1 MHGLFKIHGT
11 EHEVT
16 FPMRVEM
23 QGERVTAATH
33 FVIPYVR
40 WGMKN
45 PSNFILRVSDK
56 VQIEI
61 RASGHTHPPD
71 G

>member
-1 MHGLFKIHGT
+1 K
-11 EHEVT
+11 
-16 FPMRVEM
+16 
-23 QGERVTAATH
+23 
-33 FVIPYVR
+33 

-61 RASGHTHPPD
+61 RASGHTHTAP